1 MLCKNNNF
9 STKPKIYNQI
19 CLIVFMIKDRDEYL
33 NNVMKKILNSYSI
46 IENLSDRPID
56 LELLEVE
63 VRKING
69 FLLVLSKKVILLGN
83 NSSNTK
89 NLEKK
94 IIFYMQNYDFSREIN
109 LLLDTYSEDSLRVRN
124 IRDSVL
130 KSLNENELI
139 QKIHD
144 MSNNF

>member
-1 MLCKNNNF
+1 
-9 STKPKIYNQI
+9 
-19 CLIVFMIKDRDEYL
+19 MIKDKDEYL

-69 FLLVLSKKVILLGN
+69 VLLVLSKKVILLGN

>member
-1 MLCKNNNF
+1 
-9 STKPKIYNQI
+9 
-19 CLIVFMIKDRDEYL
+19 MIKDRDEYL

-130 KSLNENELI
+130 KSLNENKLI

>member
-1 MLCKNNNF
+1 
-9 STKPKIYNQI
+9 
-19 CLIVFMIKDRDEYL
+19 MIKDRDEYL

-69 FLLVLSKKVILLGN
+69 FLMVLSKKIISLGN
-83 NSSNTK
+83 NSSDTK

-94 IIFYMQNYDFSREIN
+94 IIFYIQNHDFSREIN

>member
-1 MLCKNNNF
+1 
-9 STKPKIYNQI
+9 
-19 CLIVFMIKDRDEYL
+19 MIKDKDEYL

>member
-1 MLCKNNNF
+1 MDC
-9 STKPKIYNQI
+9 SAVS
-19 CLIVFMIKDRDEYL
+19 LIKVTINTVKDENIEDKDEYL

-69 FLLVLSKKVILLGN
+69 FLLVLSKKVISLGN
-83 NSSNTK
+83 NSSDTK

-144 MSNNF
+144 MSNNS

>member
-1 MLCKNNNF
+1 
-9 STKPKIYNQI
+9 
-19 CLIVFMIKDRDEYL
+19 MIKDKDEYL

-69 FLLVLSKKVILLGN
+69 FLLVLSKKVISLGN
-83 NSSNTK
+83 NSSDTK

>member
-1 MLCKNNNF
+1 
-9 STKPKIYNQI
+9 
-19 CLIVFMIKDRDEYL
+19 MIKDRDEYL

-144 MSNNF
+144 MSNNFYLLFCF

>member
-1 MLCKNNNF
+1 
-9 STKPKIYNQI
+9 
-19 CLIVFMIKDRDEYL
+19 MIKDRDEYL

-46 IENLSDRPID
+46 IENLSDRPVD

-69 FLLVLSKKVILLGN
+69 FLLVLSKKIISLGN
-83 NSSNTK
+83 NSSDTK

-94 IIFYMQNYDFSREIN
+94 IIFYMQNHDFSREIN

>member
-1 MLCKNNNF
+1 
-9 STKPKIYNQI
+9 
-19 CLIVFMIKDRDEYL
+19 MIKDKDEYL

-46 IENLSDRPID
+46 IENLSDRPTD

-69 FLLVLSKKVILLGN
+69 FLLVLSKKVISLGN
-83 NSSNTK
+83 NSSDTK

-94 IIFYMQNYDFSREIN
+94 IIFYIQNHDFSREIN

-124 IRDSVL
+124 IHDSVL

>member
-1 MLCKNNNF
+1 
-9 STKPKIYNQI
+9 
-19 CLIVFMIKDRDEYL
+19 MIKDRDEYL

-46 IENLSDRPID
+46 IENLSDRPVD
-56 LELLEVE
+56 LELLE

-83 NSSNTK
+83 NSSDTK

>member
-1 MLCKNNNF
+1 
-9 STKPKIYNQI
+9 
-19 CLIVFMIKDRDEYL
+19 MIKDRDEYL
-33 NNVMKKILNSYSI
+33 NNVMKKTLNSYSI

-69 FLLVLSKKVILLGN
+69 FLMVLSKKIISLGN
-83 NSSNTK
+83 NSFDTK

-94 IIFYMQNYDFSREIN
+94 IVFYMQNYDFSREIN
-109 LLLDTYSEDSLRVRN
+109 LLLNTYSEDSLRVRN

-139 QKIHD
+139 QQIHD
-144 MSNNF
+144 MSSNF

>member
-1 MLCKNNNF
+1 
-9 STKPKIYNQI
+9 
-19 CLIVFMIKDRDEYL
+19 MIKDRDEYL
-33 NNVMKKILNSYSI
+33 NNVMKKTLNSYSI

-69 FLLVLSKKVILLGN
+69 FLMVLSKKIISLGN
-83 NSSNTK
+83 NSFDTK

>member
-1 MLCKNNNF
+1 
-9 STKPKIYNQI
+9 
-19 CLIVFMIKDRDEYL
+19 MIKDRDEYL

-69 FLLVLSKKVILLGN
+69 FLLVLSKKVISLGN
-83 NSSNTK
+83 NSSDTK

-109 LLLDTYSEDSLRVRN
+109 LLLDTFSDDSLRVRN

>member
-1 MLCKNNNF
+1 
-9 STKPKIYNQI
+9 
-19 CLIVFMIKDRDEYL
+19 MIKDRDEYL

-69 FLLVLSKKVILLGN
+69 FLLVLSKKITSLGN
-83 NSSNTK
+83 NSSDTK

-139 QKIHD
+139 HKIHD

>member
-1 MLCKNNNF
+1 
-9 STKPKIYNQI
+9 
-19 CLIVFMIKDRDEYL
+19 MIKDRDEYL

-63 VRKING
+63 VKKING

-83 NSSNTK
+83 NSSDTK

-109 LLLDTYSEDSLRVRN
+109 LLLNTYSEDSLRVRN

>member
-1 MLCKNNNF
+1 
-9 STKPKIYNQI
+9 
-19 CLIVFMIKDRDEYL
+19 MIKDRDEYL

-46 IENLSDRPID
+46 IENLSDRPVD

-69 FLLVLSKKVILLGN
+69 FLLVLSKKIISLGN
-83 NSSNTK
+83 NSSDTK

-94 IIFYMQNYDFSREIN
+94 IIFYIQNYDFSREIN

>member
-1 MLCKNNNF
+1 
-9 STKPKIYNQI
+9 
-19 CLIVFMIKDRDEYL
+19 MIKDRDEYL

-94 IIFYMQNYDFSREIN
+94 IIFYMQNHDFSREIN

>member
-1 MLCKNNNF
+1 
-9 STKPKIYNQI
+9 
-19 CLIVFMIKDRDEYL
+19 MIKDRDEYL

-69 FLLVLSKKVILLGN
+69 FLLVLSKKVISLGN
-83 NSSNTK
+83 NSSDTK

-130 KSLNENELI
+130 KSLNENKLI

>member
-1 MLCKNNNF
+1 
-9 STKPKIYNQI
+9 
-19 CLIVFMIKDRDEYL
+19 MIKDRDEYL

-69 FLLVLSKKVILLGN
+69 FLLVLSKKIISLGN
-83 NSSNTK
+83 NSSDTK

-130 KSLNENELI
+130 KSLNENKLI